1 MRKTLLVGKEADAK
15 TSNAERAERRLSAG
29 QHFGGARLHDI
40 KPNST
45 PARQALEYSL

>member
-29 QHFGGARLHDI
+29 QYFGGARLHDI
-40 KPNST
+40 KLKST
-45 PARQALEYSL
+45 PTRQALEYSL